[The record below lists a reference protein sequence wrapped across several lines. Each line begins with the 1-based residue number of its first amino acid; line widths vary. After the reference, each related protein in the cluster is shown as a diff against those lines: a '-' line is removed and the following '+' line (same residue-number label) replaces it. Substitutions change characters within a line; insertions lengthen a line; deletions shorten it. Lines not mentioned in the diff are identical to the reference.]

1 MGLTVKRDDQS
12 CPHCKSKNTKKDG
25 FYFSEIYEEKRQ
37 KYKCL
42 DCSKK
47 FSAYTE
53 TIFEGAK
60 QSKKFDPQIMD
71 LISENFKSVRDIQR
85 ELQVGRR
92 IVLRSLERIATPIRL
107 GLIPGDYYQHMPVKI
122 FYYVK
127 TEKVEEV
134 EEVEKYFE
142 LEKKGKKPKAKFE
155 KKSKD
160 LFVMFGFTNHGTIVD
175 VGIGKEGQLCP
186 EEWIQE
192 HKVRKWL
199 TARSE
204 DWIVR
209 RLCLFMRAYN
219 KPFFDKETDAK
230 KRIALQPNS
239 DVQEKNLKEY
249 RKKRRG
255 NRHKKRS

>member
-1 MGLTVKRDDQS
+1 MGLTVKRDDQG

-60 QSKKFDPQIMD
+60 QSKKFDPIIMD
-71 LISENFKSVRDIQR
+71 LISENFMSVRDIQR
-85 ELQVGRR
+85 KLQVGRR
-92 IVLRSLERIATPIRL
+92 IVLRSLERIATPIKL
-107 GLIPGDYYQHMPVKI
+107 GLIPGDYYRHMPVKI
-122 FYYVK
+122 FYHVK
-127 TEKVEEV
+127 VEKVKNDSDFIEE
-134 EEVEKYFE
+134 
-142 LEKKGKKPKAKFE
+142 GKKEKAE
-155 KKSKD
+155 YVIDDKD
-160 LFVMFGFTNHGTIVD
+160 LSVMFGFTKHGTIVD
-175 VGIGKEGQLCP
+175 VGIGENGEPCS
-186 EEWIQE
+186 EEWIE
-192 HKVRKWL
+192 KHKVRKWL
-199 TARSE
+199 TARNE

-219 KPFFDKETDAK
+219 NVLFNKETDAK
-230 KRIALQPNS
+230 KRTTFQPNS
-239 DVQEKNLKEY
+239 EVEQKNLKEH

-255 NRHKKRS
+255 DRHRKLS